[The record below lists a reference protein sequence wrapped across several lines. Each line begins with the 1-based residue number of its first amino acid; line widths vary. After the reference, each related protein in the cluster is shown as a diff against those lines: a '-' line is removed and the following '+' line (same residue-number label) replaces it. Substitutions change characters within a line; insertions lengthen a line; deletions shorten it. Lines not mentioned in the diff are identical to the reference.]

1 MLQSIKLLG
10 KTILATMFLF
20 KHIVTVR
27 KALSYFTNKVTI
39 SLFNSVE
46 KLNKNGLT
54 QILPALYRDLSG
66 KTELLKRVQSCMD
79 THSNRQT
86 IPINRNWQVLAT

>member
-1 MLQSIKLLG
+1 MLQSNKLLG

-20 KHIVTVR
+20 KLIITVR

-46 KLNKNGLT
+46 KRNKNGLT
-54 QILPALYRDLSG
+54 QILPAFYRDLSEEKLNSLSEYRAVWTHIQIDKQSPSTEIG
-66 KTELLKRVQSCMD
+66 KY
-79 THSNRQT
+79 
-86 IPINRNWQVLAT
+86 